1 MGNFEGAIIV
11 PSGVSDGGYIPLS
24 RTKQGRLFRKHILNK
39 GTLIHPS
46 TKQELA
52 IDDEFVSKLKE
63 NFDNKVCDIVQVPLA
78 GPKNEHTE
86 APDRNIGEVIGIE
99 ESDGKIYALIDA
111 REESAAQG
119 LGKTLLGA
127 SAMMHL
133 DYTDTRTG
141 ERAGPALL
149 HVCVTNRPYVTGL
162 EDYEELIA
170 ASADNV
176 GEVVI
181 LSQEENKVMTKS
193 ELLEQLK
200 ETFGVDVSALEA
212 QVTALTSQNEG
223 LVAKV
228 AEAAPAVELSNKLSS
243 ALVESKVVELSNGE
257 ELSNEKIV
265 DSIVSLGE
273 DNVELSSKVE
283 TLEEEKVELSSQ
295 LEGYVK
301 SDAEHT
307 VDSLVSEGRI
317 IPANRDAMVELRLSN
332 KEMFDKLV
340 PENPVVSLSQEEGT
354 NVTDEQ
360 GRQVEEDIDAEIARL
375 TAYAK

>member
-1 MGNFEGAIIV
+1 
-11 PSGVSDGGYIPLS
+11 
-24 RTKQGRLFRKHILNK
+24 
-39 GTLIHPS
+39 
-46 TKQELA
+46 
-52 IDDEFVSKLKE
+52 
-63 NFDNKVCDIVQVPLA
+63 
-78 GPKNEHTE
+78 
-86 APDRNIGEVIGIE
+86 
-99 ESDGKIYALIDA
+99 
-111 REESAAQG
+111 
-119 LGKTLLGA
+119 
-127 SAMMHL
+127 
-133 DYTDTRTG
+133 
-141 ERAGPALL
+141 
-149 HVCVTNRPYVTGL
+149 
-162 EDYEELIA
+162 
-170 ASADNV
+170 
-176 GEVVI
+176 
-181 LSQEENKVMTKS
+181 MTKS